1 MVATRTK
8 DRQAA
13 QTSPEAMAA
22 TVARADRRKRATA
35 GTKSWKIAE
44 TIPGTFR
51 VLTSSGGDYAVWY
64 YLETDTW
71 SCSCPDSSEAFGA
84 AHRFGI
90 ECKHIF
96 GVQARDDLVDPET
109 EIPLSLMGQA
119 MGEDTLPQT
128 SHLLTLSVTDTVRR
142 HTCST
147 CAHEEDM
154 NMTSSAFIRGIA
166 EALAAPFPVMV
177 HAFKPGA
184 TSRDGKTALALTYVD
199 SRLYQS
205 RLDKVDPAW
214 QSEYQV
220 IALNDRILVN
230 CRLTVCDVTREDV
243 GECSLF
249 TTSRGETVPEENAYT
264 SAVAQSFKRVC
275 AQFGLGRYL
284 YELPKLWADYDQQ
297 KRCFTSNG
305 LSKLR
310 KALIKSIGEANTAGI
325 AQTGPPV
332 PTPESPTNGKASA
345 EQKGAI
351 GQMLTVLGYRDQAAQ
366 EGALAQAGLSSLD
379 ALTIEQANQ
388 AIARLEAA
396 TQKATQ
402 AHEATVADNGRS

>member
-64 YLETDTW
+64 YPKTDTW
-71 SCSCPDSSEAFGA
+71 SCSCPDFSEAFGA
-84 AHRFGI
+84 AHKLGI

-96 GVQARDDLVDPET
+96 GVQARVDLVDPEANT
-109 EIPLSLMGQA
+109 PLSLMGQA
-119 MGEDTLPQT
+119 TGEDTPPQA
-128 SHLLTLSVTDTVRR
+128 SHP
-142 HTCST
+142 
-147 CAHEEDM
+147 HEEDT
-154 NMTSSAFIRGIA
+154 NMTSNAFSREIA
-166 EALAAPFPVMV
+166 EALAAPFPAMV

-184 TSRDGKTALALTYVD
+184 ISRDGKSALALTYVD

-205 RLDKVDPAW
+205 RLDEVDPAW

-230 CRLTVCDVTREDV
+230 CRLTVCEVTREDV

-396 TQKATQ
+396 TQKAEK